1 MKAINENQAVAA
13 GCGHYQS
20 SRSASHSR
28 HDRTEENQQVNKQI
42 QTSDQESRILGD
54 GAETVPG
61 AAPENGGAGP
71 ALSLG
76 ARGVSFRSADSNF
89 VARLHGHLQLD
100 SRTFFGDGG
109 TRGSDS
115 FLVRRARPILEGTVF
130 QDFDFLFTPDF
141 GAGANGSTP
150 ALTPQVFDAYLSY
163 RPKPELRF
171 RIGKFKSPVGLEQL
185 QADDA
190 VLFNERSLATELVPT
205 REFGAQALGEGFDG
219 RLSYRAG
226 VFNAAGD
233 YRNANGADFGRDI
246 EVAGRLFFQ
255 PLKGSTLAAA
265 RGAGLGVGGS
275 YGGTSTAAALPA
287 TTGGAR
293 SGYATDGQQQ
303 FFAYQPAPVGGNAPV
318 VVADGTHWRLSPQ
331 GYDYFGPF
339 GLLGEYVISSQSVRR
354 VGAAPLTSARLE
366 HDAWQITGSWM
377 LTGEGASYQGVIP
390 DHPFHPALG
399 QWGAVQLVARFAHM
413 DLDRAAFPLFSDA
426 RASARA
432 AHAWSVGLNWWLN
445 RNVRLSTSLS
455 HTSFSGGG
463 GPGTSVP
470 AIVTR
475 QPENVLFTRAQLVF

>member
-1 MKAINENQAVAA
+1 MKIKRWLLVAA
-13 GCGHYQS
+13 ITSLQEA
-20 SRSASHSR
+20 SATR
-28 HDRTEENQQVNKQI
+28 ADDRTEENQPVKKQI
-42 QTSDQESRILGD
+42 QTSDQEFRILG
-54 GAETVPG
+54 GEAETAPG

-76 ARGVSFRSADSNF
+76 ARGASFRFADSNF
-89 VARLHGHLQLD
+89 VARLHGHLQID

-109 TRGSDS
+109 PRVSDS

-171 RIGKFKSPVGLEQL
+171 HLGKFKSPVGLEQL
-185 QADDA
+185 QPDDA
-190 VLFNERSLATELVPT
+190 VLFNERSLATELLPT
-205 REFGAQALGEGFDG
+205 REFGAQVLGEGFDG
-219 RLSYRAG
+219 PLSYRAG

-233 YRNANGADFGRDI
+233 YRNATGADFGRDI
-246 EVAGRLFFQ
+246 EVAGRLFLQ
-255 PLKGSTLAAA
+255 PRKDSTVAAA

-275 YGGTSTAAALPA
+275 YGGASTAAALPA

-293 SGYATDGQQQ
+293 SGYATDGQRQ
-303 FFAYQPAPVGGNAPV
+303 FFAYQPAPVGGNAPA

-339 GLLGEYVISSQSVRR
+339 GLLGEYVISSQPVRR

-366 HDAWQITGSWM
+366 HHAWQITGSWT
-377 LTGEGASYQGVIP
+377 LTGEAASYSGVNP
-390 DHPFHPALG
+390 DHPFHPARG
-399 QWGAVQLVARFAHM
+399 QWGAVQLVARLAQM
-413 DLDRAAFPLFSDA
+413 DLDRAAFPLFSDP
-426 RASARA
+426 RASARSA
-432 AHAWSVGLNWWLN
+432 RAGSVGLNWWLN
-445 RNVRLSTSLS
+445 RSARLSASLS

-463 GPGTSVP
+463 GRGTSAPVT
-470 AIVTR
+470 VTR
-475 QPENVLFTRAQLVF
+475 QAENVLFTRAQLAF